1 MLTVIL
7 PIVARARP
15 FLFSFVLINA
25 ATVRGCTPSLNG
37 RSTASQTCFLPSRSL
52 ARRLPQRQPFRL
64 ATWLHRRRLRLEFIR
79 PLGQYPMETIRK
91 NLVSD
96 VRQRVAEVVV
106 GQDVVV
112 ERLLIALFTGG
123 HLLLQGMP
131 GLAKTLL
138 VQTISK
144 TIDLK
149 FSRVQFTID
158 LLPSDIL
165 GSEVLDQRTN
175 EFTTHLGPIFTNLLL
190 ADEINR
196 AAPKVQS
203 ALLEAMQER
212 KVTIGNETHV
222 LPAPFLVIA
231 TQNPIEQSG
240 TFELPEAQLDRFML
254 CHRLDYPAAGEE
266 EEVLRRS
273 LTLGLQKRDGGAV
286 PKTAFDTL
294 SDEIVA
300 TRENLVEMMAA
311 VQEVH
316 VSEVFQKHTVE
327 VVRRTRRHPSIEL
340 GGSPRAGLAM
350 IQAARARAFI
360 HGRDYVVPE
369 DLYALAEDVLLHRMR
384 LRYEALAEGISG
396 VSVLK
401 KILSEAG

>member
-1 MLTVIL
+1 
-7 PIVARARP
+7 
-15 FLFSFVLINA
+15 
-25 ATVRGCTPSLNG
+25 
-37 RSTASQTCFLPSRSL
+37 
-52 ARRLPQRQPFRL
+52 
-64 ATWLHRRRLRLEFIR
+64 
-79 PLGQYPMETIRK
+79 METIQT
-91 NLVSD
+91 NLVKD

-106 GQDVVV
+106 GQDTVV

-123 HLLLQGMP
+123 HLLLQGVP

-138 VQTISK
+138 VQTISNA
-144 TIDLK
+144 IDLR

-165 GSEVLDQRTN
+165 GSEVLDQRNN
-175 EFTTHLGPIFTNLLL
+175 EFRTRLGPIFTNLLL

-212 KVTIGNETHV
+212 KVTIGNETHT

-254 CHRLDYPAAGEE
+254 CHRLDYPSSGEE
-266 EEVLRRS
+266 EDVLRRS
-273 LTLGLQKRDGGAV
+273 LTLGLQRTDGGAV
-286 PKTAFDTL
+286 PRTAFDLLDKEPMST
-294 SDEIVA
+294 VA
-300 TRENLVEMMAA
+300 DLVGMMAA

-316 VSEVFQKHTVE
+316 VSDVFQKHTVE
-327 VVRRTRRHPSIEL
+327 VVRRTRRHPSIEI

-369 DLYALAEDVLLHRMR
+369 DLYELAEDVLLHRIR
-384 LRYEALAEGISG
+384 LKYEALAEGVSS

-401 KILSEAG
+401 EILSEAG